1 MSKKINDMI
10 KLNHLYKYIGKK
22 INFFIF
28 IPLYISSFNILSNF
42 FEKKILGSFS
52 IFGDFLIYRCAGINY
67 LNKESPYGVNKLQE
81 CLNSYP
87 NSLDF
92 FYPPITLSFFK
103 FFSYFEINQAIF
115 LWGLIVFS
123 SLFLIV
129 YYSYKFFGKNISF
142 FIFLLIF
149 LFSFGGINWTG
160 IITGNISIL
169 IYGLISLG
177 IFFIFEKKNN
187 YFYILISLISLIKPT
202 YFIFI
207 LLPILISET
216 SRIKELKKIFLFF
229 IIVLFIY
236 LLSYL
241 NNPDLFNQF
250 INSLVYARSSEFISI
265 FGQGLGLSSIIDF
278 FINSF
283 LKNFQL
289 DINYSLTKNII
300 WLVVISL
307 FISYFLMV
315 QYRKKE
321 ILNNKLA
328 LSLCLITLCYPILK
342 HYECY
347 LVVPCLFF
355 LISNFKTKFKY
366 ILLLTMFSVHD
377 KYSLFLILI
386 IAFTYEIYLS
396 NKKISI

>member
-10 KLNHLYKYIGKK
+10 KLNNLFKYIGKK
-22 INFFIF
+22 INFLIF
-28 IPLYISSFNILSNF
+28 IPLYLSSFNILSNF
-42 FEKKILGSFS
+42 FEKKIFGSFS

-103 FFSYFEINQAIF
+103 FFSYFDIGQAIF

-123 SLFLIV
+123 SLALII

-142 FIFLLIF
+142 FMFLLIF

-169 IYGLISLG
+169 IYGLISVG
-177 IFFIFEKKNN
+177 VFFIFKKKNN
-187 YFYILISLISLIKPT
+187 YFYILVSLISLIKPT
-202 YFIFI
+202 YFLFI
-207 LLPILISET
+207 LLPILISNT
-216 SRIKELKKIFLFF
+216 SKIKELKKIFLFF
-229 IIVLFIY
+229 IIVFFIY
-236 LLSYL
+236 VLSYL

-250 INSLVYARSSEFISI
+250 VNSLIYARSPEFIAI

-278 FINSF
+278 FISLF
-283 LKNFQL
+283 LKSFQFNI
-289 DINYSLTKNII
+289 DYSLTKNII
-300 WLVVISL
+300 WFITISL
-307 FISYFLMV
+307 FIFYFLITK
-315 QYRKKE
+315 YKKEE

-342 HYECY
+342 HYECF

-355 LISNFKTKFKY
+355 IINNIKTKIKF
-366 ILLLTMFSVHD
+366 ILLLLMFSLHD
-377 KYSLFLILI
+377 KYSLFLVLI
-386 IAFTYEIYLS
+386 ITLIYEIYIDK
-396 NKKISI
+396 KKIVT